1 MDDAFEALKDALLND
16 VALSFPDYSESA
28 ERLELYVDASSVG
41 AGACLMQR
49 QKGEYRTIA
58 YSSRTFTATQRR
70 YSTIER
76 ELTAIRWGVQTF
88 RAFLFAVPFILFTDH
103 KPLIFLNNLA
113 RENSRIMR
121 TLNELAE
128 FDFVIRYRPGRDNE
142 AADTM
147 SRIVC
152 PIEESESV
160 RESSELPP
168 GLTSLGKVEGG
179 GNSLF
184 ESLLI
189 CLEEVEGLSVDIPDT
204 AFDLRLM
211 LIDFLAENPRKFN
224 KEPTGD
230 FRKRMK
236 AMRQNEQL
244 PCEEVILVACFVFEV
259 EIHVHH
265 GAQGPVVYRADRS
278 KTSLPILHL
287 QCKSGI
293 HFNPLFDKKQRRSR
307 EVGNEDCVNYCW
319 ESENGDENGCEV
331 KESRDHNV
339 QCINS
344 KPTESLSVPSSCF
357 VVTCGVKF
365 CALIDTGAQVSL
377 IGEDTVKL

>member
-1 MDDAFEALKDALLND
+1 
-16 VALSFPDYSESA
+16 
-28 ERLELYVDASSVG
+28 
-41 AGACLMQR
+41 
-49 QKGEYRTIA
+49 
-58 YSSRTFTATQRR
+58 
-70 YSTIER
+70 
-76 ELTAIRWGVQTF
+76 
-88 RAFLFAVPFILFTDH
+88 
-103 KPLIFLNNLA
+103 
-113 RENSRIMR
+113 
-121 TLNELAE
+121 
-128 FDFVIRYRPGRDNE
+128 
-142 AADTM
+142 
-147 SRIVC
+147 
-152 PIEESESV
+152 V

-184 ESLLI
+184 ESLLF
-189 CLEEVEGLSVDIPDT
+189 CLEEVEGLSVDIPDP

-211 LIDFLAENPRKFN
+211 LIDFLAQNPTKFN
-224 KEPTGD
+224 LLPAGD
-230 FRKRMK
+230 SRKRMK
-236 AMRQNEQL
+236 AMRHNEQL
-244 PCEEVILVACFVFEV
+244 PCEEVVLVACFVFEV

-265 GAQGPVVYRADRS
+265 GAQWPVVYRADRS

-293 HFNPLFDKKQRRSR
+293 HFNPLFDEKQRRSR
-307 EVGNEDCVNYCW
+307 EVGNEDCVNYCC
-319 ESENGDENGCEV
+319 ESENGDENGCKV

-377 IGEDTVKL
+377 IGEDTVKLLIQNEPNLKIHDLDANLSPGISGGKTKVLGYVELKLQISYCIFDIPVPFAIVKTCEVPCCAILGANYLIANRISVEFGNFGISGQTGRIDLSSQVKDSVNVCVNGEHHWTICSFTGIVTADLINSDSTV